1 MRLGMAT
8 HVGQVREKNED
19 SMGWR
24 GSLFVVADGMGGHNA
39 GEIASSLVVEHML
52 RIDDGGENFSEDL
65 QAMLLTA
72 NRALL
77 DYAQNNAECEG
88 MGTTVAVLHLEGTN
102 ATVGHVGDSRVYHW
116 RDGELIRLTRDH
128 SLVEELVQNG
138 GITVEQARTH
148 PQRHILT
155 RALGGPEIPEVEI
168 IRIPIKPGER
178 FLLCTD
184 GLTGPITDQAL
195 AEAMKQAGDPQ
206 ALADQLVSQANAKGG
221 PDNITVMVIEV

>member
-8 HVGQVREKNED
+8 DVGQVREKNED
-19 SMGWR
+19 SMGWQ
-24 GSLFVVADGMGGHNA
+24 GNLFVVADGMGGHNA

-52 RIDDGGENFSEDL
+52 SIDDEGAAFSEKL
-65 QAMLLTA
+65 QETLLTA
-72 NRALL
+72 NDALL
-77 DYAQNNAECEG
+77 DYALHNAGCEG
-88 MGTTVAVLHLEGTN
+88 MGTTVAVLHLEGAK

-116 RDGELIRLTRDH
+116 RNGELVRLTRDH

-138 GITVEQARTH
+138 GITIEQARTH

-155 RALGGPEIPEVEI
+155 RALGGPEIPEVEVI
-168 IRIPIKPGER
+168 QVPINPGER

-184 GLTGPITDQAL
+184 GLTGPITDQEL
-195 AEAMKQAGDPQ
+195 TEAMMKSEDPQ
-206 ALADQLVSQANAKGG
+206 ALADQLVSLANEKGG